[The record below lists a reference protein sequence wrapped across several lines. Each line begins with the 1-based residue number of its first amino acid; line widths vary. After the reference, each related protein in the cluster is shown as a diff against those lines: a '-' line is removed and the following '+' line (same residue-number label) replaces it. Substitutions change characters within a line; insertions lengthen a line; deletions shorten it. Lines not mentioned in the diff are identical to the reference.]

1 MKCPK
6 CGRDEAYLVTYD
18 FIDGNSKIGTNFFY
32 VALVLLECPCGY
44 KRFDQL
50 HFRIPF
56 FPQTEFILT
65 RQGIGLI
72 ELFGRLML

>member
-6 CGRDEAYLVTYD
+6 CGRNEAYLVTHS
-18 FIDGNSKIGTNFFY
+18 FIDGNSKVANFFY

-44 KRFDQL
+44 RRFDQL
-50 HFRIPF
+50 HFIIPF
-56 FPQTEFILT
+56 FPKTEFILT

-72 ELFGRLML
+72 ELFGGLVL